1 MMNISR
7 NFAFSEKKKKPTYG
21 LDKAFGVSFFNFV
34 RLVITVKTQAKRPS
48 KSTFLPVSPPF
59 ANKVKNEIKKQGPNT
74 KGCPKLYNSQNSWVG
89 TTTSSNSQEGF
100 SGFWQ
105 TRDEKR
111 SSKNNKRT
119 VAAVGARRCN
129 DVSGFSNRPPTLGK
143 VYLGVCC
150 CLHIKPF
157 FLPNDIS
164 STPSVLPD
172 SSS

>member
-1 MMNISR
+1 M
-7 NFAFSEKKKKPTYG
+7 
-21 LDKAFGVSFFNFV
+21 
-34 RLVITVKTQAKRPS
+34 RLVITVKTQAKLPS

-119 VAAVGARRCN
+119 VAAVGDRRCN
-129 DVSGFSNRPPTLGK
+129 DVSGFPNRPPHPRQSLPWCWGDIGNFH
-143 VYLGVCC
+143 VRGLYVDGMIGISPAHCQIANFSMRYEF
-150 CLHIKPF
+150 IKF
-157 FLPNDIS
+157 R
-164 STPSVLPD
+164 TYYC
-172 SSS
+172 

>member
-1 MMNISR
+1 MV
-7 NFAFSEKKKKPTYG
+7 
-21 LDKAFGVSFFNFV
+21 LDQVFGVLFFNFV
-34 RLVITVKTQAKRPS
+34 RLVIAS
-48 KSTFLPVSPPF
+48 KLKPNDFHNPPFLPFSPPF
-59 ANKVKNEIKKQGPNT
+59 AYKIKNEN
-74 KGCPKLYNSQNSWVG
+74 KGRGQISRPVQNCGQNSWVG

-119 VAAVGARRCN
+119 VAAVGDRRCN